1 MKRRKDLLLYGDKD
15 IFSQNKK
22 DLAENLKL
30 IREYRKLSQQKVTN
44 ILHVDRSTYIYYEV
58 AKTEPDIF
66 TIIKL
71 AEFFNVELMDLVP
84 KNGAINVRVKM
95 KS

>member
-30 IREYRKLSQQKVTN
+30 IREYRKLSQKRLQT
-44 ILHVDRSTYIYYEV
+44 SY
-58 AKTEPDIF
+58 
-66 TIIKL
+66 
-71 AEFFNVELMDLVP
+71 M
-84 KNGAINVRVKM
+84 
-95 KS
+95 